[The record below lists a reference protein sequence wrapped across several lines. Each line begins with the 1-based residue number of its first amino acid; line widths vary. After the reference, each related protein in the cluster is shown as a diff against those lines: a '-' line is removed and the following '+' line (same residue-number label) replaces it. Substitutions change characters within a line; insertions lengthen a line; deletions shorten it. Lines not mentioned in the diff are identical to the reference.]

1 MNHSP
6 IRQAIV
12 AALLIAAAG
21 SAQAAP
27 VSKDD
32 FQLTTTASL
41 VSLCS
46 AQSTDPLYTAA
57 ANFCHGFTVGTYRA
71 IVAEEAASRSR
82 QKLFCPPQQTT
93 TRDQAIAGFV
103 QWASARPKTLESSP
117 TDGIVEYLSTQYP
130 CK

>member
-1 MNHSP
+1 MNYSTV
-6 IRQAIV
+6 RQAIV

-21 SAQAAP
+21 AQAAP
-27 VSKDD
+27 VAKDD

-46 AQSTDPLYTAA
+46 ASQTDPLYTAA
-57 ANFCHGFTVGTYRA
+57 VNFCHGFTVGTYRA

-82 QKLFCPPQQTT
+82 NKLFCPPQQTM
-93 TRDQAIAGFV
+93 TRDEAIAGFV
-103 QWASARPKTLESSP
+103 QWASARPNTLQSSP